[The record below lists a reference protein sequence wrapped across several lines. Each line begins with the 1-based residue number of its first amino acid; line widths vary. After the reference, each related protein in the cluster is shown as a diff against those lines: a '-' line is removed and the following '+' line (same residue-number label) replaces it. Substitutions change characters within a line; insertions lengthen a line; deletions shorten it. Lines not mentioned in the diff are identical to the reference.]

1 MPSSRFSLLSLT
13 SYDVS
18 RRGVALIESVIAV
31 SIATVGILGLFTL
44 LARSLGLQR
53 VVAER
58 YIAANLAA
66 EGVELV
72 HHLVSTNFVRGAA
85 WNAGL
90 PASRGE
96 YEMDYN
102 DEGLVPRADRAL
114 RFDGTFYSY
123 DAGSETPFFRTIT
136 VEPLGSPIEE
146 ISVRSVVR
154 WTSRGMQS
162 SVDVEDHLF
171 NWRCTPGVPGCG

>member
-1 MPSSRFSLLSLT
+1 MFFRSTTYHLPPTTFSE
-13 SYDVS
+13 
-18 RRGVALIESVIAV
+18 RGVALIESIIAISV
-31 SIATVGILGLFTL
+31 ATVGL
-44 LARSLGLQR
+44 LALFMLLTRSLALQR

-66 EGVELV
+66 EGIELARN
-72 HHLVSTNFVRGAA
+72 LVSNNFLRGVA
-85 WNAGL
+85 WNTGL

-102 DEGLVPRADRAL
+102 DVGLAPRGDRPL
-114 RFDGTFYSY
+114 RFDGTFYGY

-136 VEPLGSPIEE
+136 IDPIGSPIEE
-146 ISVRSVVR
+146 IGVRSVVR
-154 WTSRGMQS
+154 WSSRGAQS

-171 NWRCTPGVPGCG
+171 NWRCTPGIPGCS